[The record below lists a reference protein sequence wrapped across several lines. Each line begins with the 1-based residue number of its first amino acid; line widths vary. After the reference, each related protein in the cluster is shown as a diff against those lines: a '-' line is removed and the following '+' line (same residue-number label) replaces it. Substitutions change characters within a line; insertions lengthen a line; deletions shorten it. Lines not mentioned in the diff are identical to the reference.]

1 MHITKIVHVQKH
13 KSHASDT
20 FATDKM
26 SRRLETRLK
35 LGACKMGPPFP
46 HDCLLLGPLIC
57 WSGCTVVQ
65 ATGNR
70 FNQSNTGRNANAA
83 ADDAAADASEQ
94 LRTFFE
100 DLQAC
105 IIAPLY

>member
-1 MHITKIVHVQKH
+1 MQNGT
-13 KSHASDT
+13 
-20 FATDKM
+20 
-26 SRRLETRLK
+26 
-35 LGACKMGPPFP
+35 PFP
-46 HDCLLLGPLIC
+46 HDDLLLGPLIC

-105 IIAPLY
+105 IIAPLYLIHDTGTYNDQLQQHAATLLLVFGASSTCSR